1 MEESKTYVVI
11 CRRGLAKDTCPI
23 IIQESGHCVE
33 CSYAGY
39 MLRPKKENTETTE
52 EKSENAES

>member
-11 CRRGLAKDTCPI
+11 CRKGLIKDSCP
-23 IIQESGHCVE
+23 IIQESRHCVE
-33 CSYAGY
+33 CPYVGY
-39 MLRPKKENTETTE
+39 MLRAKKENTETTE

>member
-11 CRRGLAKDTCPI
+11 CRRGLSKDTCP

-33 CSYAGY
+33 CPYVGY
-39 MLRPKKENTETTE
+39 MLRTKKENTETTE

>member
-1 MEESKTYVVI
+1 MKESKTYVVI

-23 IIQESGHCVE
+23 IIQESGLCVE
-33 CSYAGY
+33 CPYVGY
-39 MLRPKKENTETTE
+39 MLRTKKENTETTE